1 MYTFHNAAQLSARLA
16 VTELLVFW
24 DGFNE
29 TPRSLKHFK
38 MISFRPPAN
47 KNSKRFQRQGVW
59 RKRKE
64 GRELSGGVGEE
75 RCKGRALEEVET
87 TFKPSVA
94 QRAGGIIYITPTSD

>member
-1 MYTFHNAAQLSARLA
+1 MGNHTKTKTFITIRTCVRCEGQS
-16 VTELLVFW
+16 W
-24 DGFNE
+24 GPGE
-29 TPRSLKHFK
+29 THGAEGRT
-38 MISFRPPAN
+38 
-47 KNSKRFQRQGVW
+47 QG

-64 GRELSGGVGEE
+64 GRELSGGGGEE